1 MEFKKLSEMK
11 KNYDHCKAGKNNIII
26 DLHELESNLFIS
38 KVLDDIKP
46 EIMATI
52 GRDTVES
59 LAFFLKAEPEDKEIY
74 IDLEF
79 HITHVYDCHS
89 GKRLYTFKSIAGT
102 RYTAYQKNIY
112 GVVPYGEKHC
122 VCVTSGTFDN
132 GRKLYFSDVEI

>member
-11 KNYDHCKAGKNNIII
+11 KNYYHCKAEKNNIII
-26 DLHELESNLFIS
+26 DLHEVESDPFIS

-52 GRDTVES
+52 GRDTVEDLVFS
-59 LAFFLKAEPEDKEIY
+59 LKAEPEDKEIC

-79 HITHVYDCHS
+79 QITHVYDHQS

-112 GVVPYGEKHC
+112 GVVPYGEKPC

-132 GRKLYFSDVEI
+132 GRKLYFRDVEI

>member
-11 KNYDHCKAGKNNIII
+11 KKYYHCKAGKNNIII
-26 DLHELESNLFIS
+26 DLHELESDPFIS
-38 KVLDDIKP
+38 KVLEDIKP

-52 GRDTVES
+52 GRDTIDDLVFS
-59 LAFFLKAEPEDKEIY
+59 LKAEPEDKEIY

-79 HITHVYDCHS
+79 QITHAYDHQS
-89 GKRLYTFKSIAGT
+89 GKRLYTYKSIAGT

-112 GVVPYGEKHC
+112 GVVPYGEKPC

-132 GRKLYFSDVEI
+132 GCKLYFRDVEI

>member
-11 KNYDHCKAGKNNIII
+11 KNYYHCKAGKNNIII
-26 DLHELESNLFIS
+26 DLHEVESDPFIS
-38 KVLDDIKP
+38 KVLDNIKP

-52 GRDTVES
+52 GRDTIEDLVFS
-59 LAFFLKAEPEDKEIY
+59 LKAEPEDKEVY

-79 HITHVYDCHS
+79 QITHVYDRQS
-89 GKRLYTFKSIAGT
+89 GKRLYTLKSIAGT

-112 GVVPYGEKHC
+112 GVVPYGEKPC

-132 GRKLYFSDVEI
+132 GRKLYFRDVEI

>member
-11 KNYDHCKAGKNNIII
+11 KKYYHCKAGKNNIVI
-26 DLHELESNLFIS
+26 DFHELESDPFIS

-52 GRDTVES
+52 GRDTIEDLVFS
-59 LAFFLKAEPEDKEIY
+59 LKAEPEDKEIY

-79 HITHVYDCHS
+79 QITHVYDHQS
-89 GKRLYTFKSIAGT
+89 GKRLYTYKSIAGT

-112 GVVPYGEKHC
+112 GVVPYGEKPC

-132 GRKLYFSDVEI
+132 GCKLYFRDVEI